1 MNIQR
6 ANLMTTMKRNLA
18 AAVLVGLVVVLTACG
33 GSRPKGQLPPPAD
46 PPAPAPVAQ
55 PAPPPPPPPPAP
67 APEPPSFTLEGVNFD
82 TDRASLKPGARSILD
97 NAADVIPKYPD
108 IQFRVGGHTDSQGS
122 DAYNVGLAER
132 RVASVIDYLVSRGV
146 SREQLVGI
154 GYGESLPIDTNDT
167 AAGRARNRRVEI
179 VPIY

>member
-1 MNIQR
+1 MR
-6 ANLMTTMKRNLA
+6 AGPLS
-18 AAVLVGLVVVLTACG
+18 V
-33 GSRPKGQLPPPAD
+33 
-46 PPAPAPVAQ
+46 
-55 PAPPPPPPPPAP
+55 
-67 APEPPSFTLEGVNFD
+67 
-82 TDRASLKPGARSILD
+82 ARSILD